1 MSQANGPSGW
11 APERYLD
18 YLRLLAR
25 LQLGSRLQGQLDP
38 SDVVQQTLLEA
49 QQQQHRFQGHSEAEM
64 AAWLR
69 QILAHNLADAF
80 RAAGREKRDV
90 RRQRSLEAAL
100 DESASRLERW
110 LTADQSSPSQQAQR
124 NEEAVRLARAL
135 AKLPEA
141 QREAVVLRHFEERS
155 LADIAAHLG
164 RTPAAVVGLLQR
176 GLKTLREL
184 LQESE

>member
-1 MSQANGPSGW
+1 
-11 APERYLD
+11 
-18 YLRLLAR
+18 
-25 LQLGSRLQGQLDP
+25 
-38 SDVVQQTLLEA
+38 LE
-49 QQQQHRFQGHSEAEM
+49 Q
-64 AAWLR
+64 
-69 QILAHNLADAF
+69 
-80 RAAGREKRDV
+80 
-90 RRQRSLEAAL
+90 
-100 DESASRLERW
+100 W

-155 LADIAAHLG
+155 LADIAKHLD